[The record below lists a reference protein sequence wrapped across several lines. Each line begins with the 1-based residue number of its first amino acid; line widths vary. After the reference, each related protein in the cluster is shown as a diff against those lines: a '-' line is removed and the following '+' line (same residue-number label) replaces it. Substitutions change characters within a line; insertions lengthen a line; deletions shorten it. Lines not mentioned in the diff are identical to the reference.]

1 MNDEPTPGNGRP
13 AADQDE
19 RAARAVADVGLVGT
33 AVGVARLTAFAWL
46 RTAQWGAKTSARAA
60 SLTLRAAMSGM
71 PPREVFRATGA
82 DARDYV
88 LRVLGIEEEAERDAD
103 AAAGESGEGRSP
115 LRERGAELL
124 RRSADVH
131 FDEDM
136 HPAYERILGEISP
149 DEGRIL
155 RLLARGPQPAVDVRT
170 ARPLGIGSELI
181 APGLTMI
188 GAEAGCRHVDRVPAY
203 LNNLFRLGLIWFSH
217 EPVKDPLRYQVL
229 EAQPDVI
236 EAMKRAGRGST
247 VRRSVELT
255 PFGKDF
261 GGIAFADEK
270 VDPGNTSA
278 DDG

>member
-13 AADQDE
+13 AVDQDE

-71 PPREVFRATGA
+71 PPREVFKATGA

-88 LRVLGIEEEAERDAD
+88 LRVLGIEEQAEQD
-103 AAAGESGEGRSP
+103 AAAEEGHSP

-203 LNNLFRLGLIWFSH
+203 LNNLFRLGLVWFSH

-236 EAMKRAGRGST
+236 EALKRAGRGST
-247 VRRSVELT
+247 TRRSVELT

-261 GGIAFADEK
+261 GGIAFVDEK
-270 VDPGNTSA
+270 GDPGNNGPE
-278 DDG
+278 DG

>member
-13 AADQDE
+13 SADQDE

-88 LRVLGIEEEAERDAD
+88 LRVLGIEDEAEQD
-103 AAAGESGEGRSP
+103 AAAAESDDGRSP
-115 LRERGAELL
+115 LRERGEELL

-149 DEGRIL
+149 DEARIL
-155 RLLARGPQPAVDVRT
+155 RLLEDGAQPAVDVRT
-170 ARPLGIGSELI
+170 ARPLGIGSEMV
-181 APGLTMI
+181 ASGLTMI
-188 GAEAGCRHVDRVPAY
+188 GAEAGARHTDRIPAY
-203 LNNLFRLGLIWFSH
+203 LNNLFRLGLVWFSR
-217 EPVKDPLRYQVL
+217 EPLKDPLGYQVL
-229 EAQPDVI
+229 EAQPDVL
-236 EAMKRAGRGST
+236 AALKRAGRGTT

-261 GGIAFADEK
+261 CQVALPSEDAKKDSSPKAE
-270 VDPGNTSA
+270 T
-278 DDG
+278 DG